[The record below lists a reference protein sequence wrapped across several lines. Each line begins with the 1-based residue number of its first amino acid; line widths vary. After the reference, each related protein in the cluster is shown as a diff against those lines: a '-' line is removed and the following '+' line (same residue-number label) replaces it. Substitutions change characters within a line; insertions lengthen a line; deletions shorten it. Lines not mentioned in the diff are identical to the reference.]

1 LFRPHHSYGCAKIW
15 LLDLNC
21 PSSDEQWIDDVM
33 QDFTVPLL
41 DEFVQ
46 LWGPV
51 EDAGFQPEDL
61 ELDTILWTR
70 TSSGD
75 YSAKSAY
82 KMQFEGGIF
91 SSFPKTVWK
100 VWAPSCCKFFLWLL
114 LQNRVWTADRLSLR
128 EWPNSYFCQQCHRNL
143 ETGNH
148 LFIQCPIVHLI
159 WQPISTWCRRQSLN
173 PVNWD
178 LDSPLMVWFEDLAG
192 SAADSATRGIRSLA
206 ILVTWRIWCERNN
219 RIFNDHETSI
229 TRRIQEIK
237 DEARL
242 WCVEGAKHL
251 SSFCVLLSSFRG

>member
-91 SSFPKTVWK
+91 SSFPKTVW
-100 VWAPSCCKFFLWLL
+100 
-114 LQNRVWTADRLSLR
+114 
-128 EWPNSYFCQQCHRNL
+128 
-143 ETGNH
+143 
-148 LFIQCPIVHLI
+148 
-159 WQPISTWCRRQSLN
+159 
-173 PVNWD
+173 
-178 LDSPLMVWFEDLAG
+178 
-192 SAADSATRGIRSLA
+192 
-206 ILVTWRIWCERNN
+206 
-219 RIFNDHETSI
+219 
-229 TRRIQEIK
+229 
-237 DEARL
+237 
-242 WCVEGAKHL
+242 
-251 SSFCVLLSSFRG
+251 